1 MTEAARPMP
10 PPARLAAALVG
21 CTALLEAVLVT
32 HHPVVGQAEHDS
44 GIPFGGLAAIMQTN
58 LTFHAVLML
67 IVVGQLLGLLLLARR
82 LGLHRPLVLVG
93 TIFCSLAAALLVIA
107 MTFDG
112 FVVYE
117 LISRCS
123 ASAAGCTAA
132 TGDGLRLMAAVIQGF
147 TKLGFG
153 AQCLG
158 FIAFGIASWSL
169 GGKARIG
176 AVASV
181 VAAAAP
187 FAILMSG
194 DYVGPEQLTHILALL
209 AGWGLCM
216 AAMLAAESFKLS
228 GKSAGAAPAAK
239 ADRPS

>member
-1 MTEAARPMP
+1 MTEAIHPMP
-10 PPARLAAALVG
+10 PHARLAAALVG
-21 CTALLEAVLVT
+21 CTALLEVALVT
-32 HHPVVGQAEHDS
+32 HHPVVSRAEQES

-58 LTFHAVLML
+58 LTFHTVLML
-67 IVVGQLLGLLLLARR
+67 ILVGQLLGLILFARR

-117 LISRCS
+117 LISRCHV
-123 ASAAGCTAA
+123 SAAGCT
-132 TGDGLRLMAAVIQGF
+132 TGTTDALRLTGAVIQGF

-158 FIAFGIASWSL
+158 FMAFGTAAWSL

-176 AVASV
+176 AAVAV
-181 VAAAAP
+181 IVAAAP
-187 FAILMSG
+187 VAILTSG
-194 DYVGPEQLTHILALL
+194 GYVGPPQLFPILALL
-209 AGWGLCM
+209 AGWGLCI
-216 AAMLAAESFKLS
+216 AAILV
-228 GKSAGAAPAAK
+228 
-239 ADRPS
+239 ADRFKRAPLTVSRGG